1 MRLEIEDLAGGG
13 AGLGRAGGRSWF
25 VAGALPGELVE
36 AREVRRRAGIVEAVA
51 ERVLRPSPEREPDPC
66 PVAGAC
72 GGCDLAHLRRDAAGA
87 ALRRI
92 AAGALRHAPP
102 ALTAAVAAAPVV
114 VSPMGWRLRVRLH
127 WDPGPGIL
135 GFFGRL
141 SHRAV
146 AIDPCRVVSPLL
158 LEALPAL
165 RGALTACAAPP
176 GDVEW
181 LETLDG
187 GTAVAGWWGEGPA
200 PQGPL
205 PPLAGWHLMAGRG
218 AGRGW
223 GAAEVTM
230 ALPVPL
236 TVPLGAFFQGNRHL
250 VPRLF
255 DRVAVLVG
263 ESGATRA
270 VDLYGGV
277 GLLAAA
283 AATGGARAITVVEG
297 NPVAARA
304 AASNLPSAEVVPG
317 SAEAFLRRAGGGDGV
332 VALVDPPRTGLSAE
346 ARRRILVWA
355 PEVIVM
361 LSCDPGRFGRDAA
374 ALVAAGYGMEL
385 VELWDLFG
393 GSHHVEV
400 LARFRRHGT

>member
-13 AGLGRAGGRSWF
+13 AGVGRAGGRTWF
-25 VAGALPGELVE
+25 VAGALPGEVVE
-36 AREVRRRAGIVEAVA
+36 ARELRRRAGIVEAVA
-51 ERVLRPSPEREPDPC
+51 EAVPRPSGDRETNPC
-66 PVAGAC
+66 PVAGVC
-72 GGCDLAHLRRDAAGA
+72 GGCDLAHLRRDAAAG

-102 ALTAAVAAAPVV
+102 QLAAAVGEAPVV

-127 WDPGPGIL
+127 WERDSGIL
-135 GFFGRL
+135 GFFAPR

-158 LEALPAL
+158 LETLPSLREALGRCGAPA
-165 RGALTACAAPP
+165 

-187 GTAVAGWWGEGPA
+187 ATAVAGWWGGAPA
-200 PQGPL
+200 PEGLVPG
-205 PPLAGWHLMAGRG
+205 LAGWHHMGRTG
-218 AGRGW
+218 ALRGW

-230 ALPVPL
+230 VLPVPL
-236 TVPLGAFFQGNRHL
+236 RVPLGAFFQGNRHL

-255 DRVAVLVG
+255 GRVASLVG
-263 ESGATRA
+263 ETGVSRV

-277 GLLAAA
+277 GLLGAAA
-283 AATGGARAITVVEG
+283 LTAGVGRVTVVEG
-297 NPVAARA
+297 NPLAARA
-304 AASNLPSAEVVPG
+304 AAANLPDAEVVAA
-317 SAEAFLRRAGGGDGV
+317 SAESFLGRPGKAAGTA
-332 VALVDPPRTGLSAE
+332 ALVDPPRTGLSAE

-374 ALVAAGYGMEL
+374 ALLAAGYGMEL

-400 LARFRRHGT
+400 LARFRRRVP